1 MISKPNQQQWTGASA
16 VVQPAPQP
24 STPGRRRRR
33 HSPTGIRGTGFGA
46 VDEGVVRAEAV
57 SQDVVMAEEA
67 QLVGSGSKPRSCLV
81 KLGRTL
87 LLTALHRCLGLRMH
101 LD

>member
-16 VVQPAPQP
+16 GGLVQPAPQP
-24 STPGRRRRR
+24 SGRRRRQ
-33 HSPTGIRGTGFGA
+33 HSPTGIRGTGFRA

-87 LLTALHRCLGLRMH
+87 LLT
-101 LD
+101 